1 MAVEKLKMMN
11 VVGPLPVMDEV
22 ITKLLK
28 TKAVQFIPAQQ
39 ELDHNAFTFS
49 LEKEENVEKTLELNT
64 LSAFED
70 DEEKKVVAREAKEL
84 MEFFGIEEV
93 EEEYFKEVNVTDFH
107 AFSDEIHHMI
117 SRLEEIEEEETKTK
131 NRVKSYELFENVDI
145 DLAQIQHLDYFDV
158 RFGTLDS
165 DGRYRLKR
173 NYGNLLAM
181 IYHTATMGGKEVYL
195 AIYPKEVSQ
204 EMDRILRSLNW
215 KDVDILCDY
224 GGTATEILEYFTEKE
239 AELRAERKEIEDKRQ
254 ELLTHH
260 LEEVKTNIGSML
272 LFEKLE
278 DVKKWMIKSPKFF
291 YLSGWVGVSDV
302 EHLKSI
308 LSHYKDLTVD
318 FHDPEDYHGKPPT
331 KLKNAKFFRPFEM
344 LLRMYGTPD
353 YDELDP
359 TLFFG
364 LTYMV
369 LFGAMFG
376 DVGQGLIF
384 LLGGFYLA
392 KVKKLPFGALITR
405 MGISSVVFGFLYGSF
420 FGNENILPTI
430 WMKPF
435 DSINQALICAIG
447 FGVLLLVVSYCM
459 GFINK
464 FRKHEVE
471 EGLFGKEG
479 VAGFLVYLMML
490 NLGLAVFGKNILST
504 KISVAVIV
512 LAFLAMIFS
521 QPIAQVLEGKKVN
534 YYGDKSGYYV
544 EGLFSLLEAIL
555 STLSNII
562 SFIRVGAFAINH
574 VGLYLAF
581 VTVGKMMGNAPG
593 NIAMLVLGNVVIICL
608 EGLIVFIQSLRLE
621 YYEMFSK
628 YYSGGGYEFVADR
641 IMNSN

>member
-49 LEKEENVEKTLELNT
+49 LEKEENVEKALELNT
-64 LSAFED
+64 LSPFED
-70 DEEKKVVAREAKEL
+70 DEQKKVVAKEAKEL
-84 MEFFGIEEV
+84 MDFFGIDEV
-93 EEEYFKEVNVTDFH
+93 EDTYFKEVNTKNFH
-107 AFSDEIHHMI
+107 AFYDEVHSMI
-117 SRLEEIEEEETKTK
+117 SRLEEIEEEEEKTR

-145 DLAQIQHLDYFDV
+145 DLAQLQHLDYFDA

-215 KDVDILCDY
+215 KEVDILGDY
-224 GGTATEILEYFTEKE
+224 GGTATEILEYFTKKQAVLQE
-239 AELRAERKEIEDKRQ
+239 ERKKIEDKRQ
-254 ELLTHH
+254 ELLTNH
-260 LEEVKTNIGSML
+260 LEEVKSNIGSML

-302 EHLKSI
+302 DRLKSI
-308 LSHYKDLTVD
+308 LRPYDGLTVD
-318 FHDPEDYHGKPPT
+318 FHDPEDYQGKPPT

-344 LLRMYGTPD
+344 LLKMYGTPD

-384 LLGGFYLA
+384 LFGGLFLTN
-392 KVKKLPFGALITR
+392 VKKLPFGALITR
-405 MGISSVVFGFLYGSF
+405 LGISSIVFGFLYGSF
-420 FGNENILPTI
+420 FGNENILPTM

-435 DSINQALICAIG
+435 DSINQALIFAIG
-447 FGVLLLVVSYCM
+447 FGVMLLVVSYFI
-459 GFINK
+459 GFVNK
-464 FRKHEVE
+464 FKKHEVE

-479 VAGFLVYLMML
+479 IAGFLIYVMML
-490 NLGLAVFGKNILST
+490 NLGLSVFHKNVLSP
-504 KISVAVIV
+504 KISVLVMAI
-512 LAFLAMIFS
+512 AFLAMIFS
-521 QPIAQVLEGKKVN
+521 QPIAQVLEGKKIN

-581 VTVGKMMGNAPG
+581 VTVGKMIGNAPG
-593 NIAMLVLGNVVIICL
+593 NIALLVLGNLVIIFL

-628 YYSGGGYEFVADR
+628 YYSGGGYEFVADT
-641 IMNSN
+641 IH